1 MINYLNEFLVI
12 YSIFLLGAVSPGP
25 DFIMIV
31 RNSTGYGS
39 KVGFKTALGISVGSF
54 ITLSYVFVGIGAV
67 FNEFPTLKEVV
78 KYVGALYLFYL
89 GIKSLRYRYEN
100 E

>member
-1 MINYLNEFLVI
+1 MEYLKEFMVI
-12 YSIFLLGAVSPGP
+12 YGIFLLGAVTPGP

-39 KVGFKTALGISVGSF
+39 KVGFKTALGVCVGCF
-54 ITLSYVFVGIGAV
+54 ITLSYILVGVGVI
-67 FNEFPTLKEVV
+67 FNEIPILKEII
-78 KYVGALYLFYL
+78 KYAGALYLFYL
-89 GIKSLRYRYEN
+89 GTKSLLYRRDN

>member
-1 MINYLNEFLVI
+1 MEYLKEFLVI
-12 YSIFLLGAVSPGP
+12 YSIFLLGAITPGP

-39 KVGFKTALGISVGSF
+39 KVGFKTVLGVCVGCF
-54 ITLSYVFVGIGAV
+54 ITLSYILIGVGVI
-67 FNEFPTLKEVV
+67 FNEIPILKEII
-78 KYVGALYLFYL
+78 KYVGAMYLFYL
-89 GIKSLRYRYEN
+89 GVKSLLYRKDN

>member
-1 MINYLNEFLVI
+1 MEYLKEFLVI
-12 YSIFLLGAVSPGP
+12 YSIFLLGAITPGP

-39 KVGFKTALGISVGSF
+39 KVGFKTVLGVCVGCF
-54 ITLSYVFVGIGAV
+54 ITLSYILVGVGVI
-67 FNEFPTLKEVV
+67 FNEIPILKEII
-78 KYVGALYLFYL
+78 KYAGAMYLFYL
-89 GIKSLRYRYEN
+89 GVKSLLYRKDN

>member
-1 MINYLNEFLVI
+1 MEYLKEFMVI
-12 YSIFLLGAVSPGP
+12 YTIFLLGAITPGP

-39 KVGFKTALGISVGSF
+39 KVGFKTVLGVCVGCF
-54 ITLSYVFVGIGAV
+54 ITLSYILVGVGVI
-67 FNEFPTLKEVV
+67 FNEIPILKEII
-78 KYVGALYLFYL
+78 KYASALYLFYL
-89 GIKSLRYRYEN
+89 GTKSLLYRRDN

>member
-1 MINYLNEFLVI
+1 MIEYLKEFMVI
-12 YSIFLLGAVSPGP
+12 YVIFIMGAISPGP
-25 DFIMIV
+25 DFINVV

-54 ITLSYVFVGIGAV
+54 ITLSYIFVGIGAI
-67 FNEFPTLKEVV
+67 FNQLPMLKEVV

-100 E
+100 G

>member
-1 MINYLNEFLVI
+1 MVI
-12 YSIFLLGAVSPGP
+12 YIIFIMGAISPGP
-25 DFIMIV
+25 DFINVV

-54 ITLSYVFVGIGAV
+54 ITLSYIFVGIGAI
-67 FNEFPTLKEVV
+67 FNQFPILKEIV

>member
-1 MINYLNEFLVI
+1 MEYLKEFMVI
-12 YSIFLLGAVSPGP
+12 YTIFLLGAITPGP

-39 KVGFKTALGISVGSF
+39 KVGFKTVLGVCVGCF
-54 ITLSYVFVGIGAV
+54 ITLSYILEGVGVI
-67 FNEFPTLKEVV
+67 FNEIPILKEII
-78 KYVGALYLFYL
+78 KYAGALYLFYL
-89 GIKSLRYRYEN
+89 GTKSLLYRRDN

>member
-1 MINYLNEFLVI
+1 MEYLKEFMVI
-12 YSIFLLGAVSPGP
+12 YTIFMMGAVSPGP

-31 RNSTGYGS
+31 RNSTGFGS
-39 KVGFKTALGISVGSF
+39 NIGFKTALGISIGCL
-54 ITLSYVFVGIGAV
+54 ITLSYILVGIGAV
-67 FNEFPTLKEVV
+67 FNQFPMLKEVV

-89 GIKSLRYRYEN
+89 GFKSLTYRNEN

>member
-1 MINYLNEFLVI
+1 MEYLKEFLVI
-12 YSIFLLGAVSPGP
+12 YSIFLLGAITPGP

-39 KVGFKTALGISVGSF
+39 KVGFKTVLGVCVGCF
-54 ITLSYVFVGIGAV
+54 ITLSYILIGVGVI
-67 FNEFPTLKEVV
+67 FNEIPILKEII
-78 KYVGALYLFYL
+78 KYAGAMYLFYL
-89 GIKSLRYRYEN
+89 GVKSLLYRKDN

>member
-1 MINYLNEFLVI
+1 MEYLKEFLVI
-12 YSIFLLGAVSPGP
+12 YSIFLLGAITPGP

-39 KVGFKTALGISVGSF
+39 KVGFKTVLGVCVGCF
-54 ITLSYVFVGIGAV
+54 ITLSYILIGVGVI
-67 FNEFPTLKEVV
+67 FNEVPILKEII
-78 KYVGALYLFYL
+78 KYAGAMYLFYL
-89 GIKSLRYRYEN
+89 GVKSLLYRKDN

>member
-1 MINYLNEFLVI
+1 
-12 YSIFLLGAVSPGP
+12 
-25 DFIMIV
+25 
-31 RNSTGYGS
+31 
-39 KVGFKTALGISVGSF
+39 
-54 ITLSYVFVGIGAV
+54 VGIGAI
-67 FNEFPTLKEVV
+67 FNQFPILKEIV

>member
-1 MINYLNEFLVI
+1 MEYLKEFMVI
-12 YSIFLLGAVSPGP
+12 YTIFLLGAITPGP

-39 KVGFKTALGISVGSF
+39 KVGFKTVLGVCVGCF
-54 ITLSYVFVGIGAV
+54 ITLSYILIGVGVI
-67 FNEFPTLKEVV
+67 FNEVPILKEII
-78 KYVGALYLFYL
+78 KYVGAMYLFYL
-89 GIKSLRYRYEN
+89 GVKSLLYRKDN

>member
-1 MINYLNEFLVI
+1 M
-12 YSIFLLGAVSPGP
+12 GAISPGP
-25 DFIMIV
+25 DFINVV

-54 ITLSYVFVGIGAV
+54 ITLSYIFVGIGAI
-67 FNEFPTLKEVV
+67 FNQFPILKEIV

>member
-1 MINYLNEFLVI
+1 MEYLKEFMVI
-12 YSIFLLGAVSPGP
+12 YTIFMMGAVSPGP

-31 RNSTGYGS
+31 RNSTGFGS
-39 KVGFKTALGISVGSF
+39 KIGFKTALGISVGSF

>member
-1 MINYLNEFLVI
+1 MEYLKEFMVI
-12 YSIFLLGAVSPGP
+12 YTIFLLGAITPGP

-39 KVGFKTALGISVGSF
+39 KVGFKTVLGVCVGCF
-54 ITLSYVFVGIGAV
+54 ITLSYILVGVGVI
-67 FNEFPTLKEVV
+67 FNEIPILKEII
-78 KYVGALYLFYL
+78 KYAGALYLFYL
-89 GIKSLRYRYEN
+89 GTKSLLYRRDN

>member
-1 MINYLNEFLVI
+1 MIDYLKEFMVI

-39 KVGFKTALGISVGSF
+39 KVGFKTALGICVGC
-54 ITLSYVFVGIGAV
+54 
-67 FNEFPTLKEVV
+67 
-78 KYVGALYLFYL
+78 
-89 GIKSLRYRYEN
+89 
-100 E
+100 

>member
-1 MINYLNEFLVI
+1 MEYLKEFLVI
-12 YSIFLLGAVSPGP
+12 YSIFLLGAITPGP

-39 KVGFKTALGISVGSF
+39 KVGFKTVLGVCVGCF
-54 ITLSYVFVGIGAV
+54 ITLSYILIGVGVI
-67 FNEFPTLKEVV
+67 FNEVPILKEII
-78 KYVGALYLFYL
+78 KYVGAMYLFYL
-89 GIKSLRYRYEN
+89 GVKSLLYRKDN

>member
-39 KVGFKTALGISVGSF
+39 KVGFKTVLGVCVGCF
-54 ITLSYVFVGIGAV
+54 ITLSYILVGVGVI
-67 FNEFPTLKEVV
+67 FNEIPILKEII
-78 KYVGALYLFYL
+78 KYAVEQ
-89 GIKSLRYRYEN
+89 SLEKYYWK
-100 E
+100 

>member
-1 MINYLNEFLVI
+1 MVEYLKEFMVI
-12 YSIFLLGAVSPGP
+12 YIIFIMGAICPGP
-25 DFIMIV
+25 DFINVV

-54 ITLSYVFVGIGAV
+54 ITLSYIFVGIGAI
-67 FNEFPTLKEVV
+67 FNQFPILKEIV